1 MSRHLDKSEEL
12 ELAWLVR
19 ELPDDLDKSSAV
31 KIRQGYLPNDNP
43 EIKDIRVREKN
54 NRFTYT
60 VKKFLKNSQE
70 TSLCSEETRNLSREE
85 FEKLWK
91 KAEKKTAKT
100 RYFYSLEGELRAEI
114 DMYENNLSGLV
125 VVEIEFPSLETY
137 KAFEPPEWFGKEVTD
152 SKGIYPPAIAEM
164 TIEEVNKINE
174 EYVQAPHD
182 FE

>member
-1 MSRHLDKSEEL
+1 MSEEL

-19 ELPDDLDKSSAV
+19 GLPDDLDKSSGV

-43 EIKDIRVREKN
+43 EIKDIRVRDKN
-54 NRFTYT
+54 NKFTYT
-60 VKKFLKNSQE
+60 VKEFLKNSRE
-70 TSLCSEETRNLSREE
+70 TGFCSEETKDLSEEE
-85 FEKLWK
+85 FEKLWE

-100 RYFYSLEGELRAEI
+100 RYYYSLKGGLVAEI

-125 VVEIEFPSLETY
+125 VVEIEFLSLVSY

-152 SKGIYPPAIAEM
+152 SKGIYPPVIAEM
-164 TIEEVNKINE
+164 TIGEVNKMNE
-174 EYVQAPHD
+174 EHVQAPHD